1 MKQKI
6 FDATNGGLDI
16 ILYYYPQA
24 REVVEGRAKHFKM
37 RAAERTA
44 STTVK
49 KFGQLW
55 YVTDFGDDQTARN
68 AIDLTMREENINF
81 SQALYLLADRFNV
94 DCGFKPEVNKPD
106 ITTRTP
112 HEDETEG
119 SITWDAKKEP
129 EESDLQ
135 ALGTYVKAET
145 LQRGLLE
152 AATRKP
158 DLIILDLGLPDG
170 DGIEFIRDLRQWSA
184 VPVIVLSARSEE
196 SDKIAALDAG
206 ADDYLSKPFGIG
218 ELQARLRVA
227 LRRHSA
233 TTAPDPLVKFSDVTV
248 DLAARVIH
256 RGEEEV
262 HLTPIEFRLLAVL
275 LNNAGK
281 VLTQRQLLNQ
291 VWGPNAVEHSHYLRI
306 YMGHLRQ
313 KLEQDPARPRHF
325 ITETGIGYRFML

>member
-1 MKQKI
+1 M
-6 FDATNGGLDI
+6 TNVLI
-16 ILYYYPQA
+16 
-24 REVVEGRAKHFKM
+24 VEDEHAIRRFL
-37 RAAERTA
+37 RTA
-44 STTVK
+44 
-49 KFGQLW
+49 L
-55 YVTDFGDDQTARN
+55 
-68 AIDLTMREENINF
+68 E
-81 SQALYLLADRFNV
+81 ADGLRV
-94 DCGFKPEVNKPD
+94 YE
-106 ITTRTP
+106 
-112 HEDETEG
+112 
-119 SITWDAKKEP
+119 
-129 EESDLQ
+129 
-135 ALGTYVKAET
+135 AET

-170 DGIEFIRDLRQWSA
+170 DGIDFIRDLRQWSA
-184 VPVIVLSARSEE
+184 IPVIVLSARSEE

-227 LRRHSA
+227 LRRHASGA
-233 TTAPDPLVKFSDVTV
+233 SPEPVVHFSNVKV
-248 DLAARVIH
+248 DIAARLVH
-256 RGEEEV
+256 RDGEEI

-313 KLEQDPARPRHF
+313 KLELDPARPRHF
-325 ITETGIGYRFML
+325 LTETGIGYRFMP